1 MKAILDENS
10 VITIYPETMSERIV
24 LQYMIEEPVTA
35 KQVVLSEKIYDKSEE
50 D

>member
-24 LQYMIEEPVTA
+24 LQYMIEEPVEN
-35 KQVVLSEKIYDKSEE
+35 QVVLSEKIYDKGEE

>member
-24 LQYMIEEPVTA
+24 LQYMMEEPVDN
-35 KQVVLSEKIYDKSEE
+35 QVVLSEKIYEKGEE

>member
-24 LQYMIEEPVTA
+24 LQYMIEEPVEN
-35 KQVVLSEKIYDKSEE
+35 QVVLSDKIYDKGEE

>member
-24 LQYMIEEPVTA
+24 LQYMMEEPVDN
-35 KQVVLSEKIYDKSEE
+35 QVVLSEKIYDKGEE
-50 D
+50 E